1 LTSSI
6 PPKHTSLTAT
16 MSTTTGGRNSKKRK
30 EATDATD
37 ATDDA
42 SKAPKKRRS
51 QEPEPTKSPLI
62 GPHES
67 IIADLQP
74 KYDVL
79 VASVISSTQIRK
91 RVSQATAHVGAPAAA
106 EKKKPR
112 VVLFHARP
120 AEVCKLV
127 TIVEHCKRVLADE
140 GKAWFQY
147 NELFELPPDAKKAKK
162 TADVVEETVLRGD
175 GAEEDSDDGEF
186 ETMNSTRFEKATMP
200 PPPRTIRSLR
210 VFFASESIPEL
221 KSKSSV
227 TVQSADS

>member
-1 LTSSI
+1 
-6 PPKHTSLTAT
+6 

-30 EATDATD
+30 EATD

-140 GKAWFQY
+140 GEGLVPVQRAVRIAARRK
-147 NELFELPPDAKKAKK
+147 EG
-162 TADVVEETVLRGD
+162 EENGGRGGGDGSAGD

-227 TVQSADS
+227 TVQSAES